1 MFKLEM
7 NKDGTFSFPEGT
19 FLYKDTIKVDPSVV
33 PADRMDEF
41 IADVVALG
49 KKYSQGKL
57 NPVSEET
64 VLVASPV
71 FHKGRLKLGKKTNLE
86 IHKLYQNYAIKLLNE
101 EEAVSEVFTN

>member
-1 MFKLEM
+1 M

-33 PADRMDEF
+33 PADMLDEF

-49 KKYSQGKL
+49 KKYKQGKL

-64 VLVASPV
+64 VACRIPTLS
-71 FHKGRLKLGKKTNLE
+71 
-86 IHKLYQNYAIKLLNE
+86 
-101 EEAVSEVFTN
+101 